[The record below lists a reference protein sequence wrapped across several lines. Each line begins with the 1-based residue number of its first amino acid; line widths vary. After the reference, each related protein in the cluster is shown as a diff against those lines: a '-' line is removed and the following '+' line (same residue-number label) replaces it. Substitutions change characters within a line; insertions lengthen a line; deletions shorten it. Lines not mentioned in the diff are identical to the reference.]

1 MKQFCTTIFY
11 LLLFVQSYG
20 QQLLKDVYGTNGS
33 TLDVANAVNISG
45 LVYYTASSEKGTLL
59 YKTDGTPSGTV
70 LLDMTAVGDYIQSPS
85 NLTNFNGSLIFLAHK
100 RGSGYGLFK
109 TNGSITG
116 TTELFNTASGNAY
129 MKVLGVLSN
138 VLYFSFLQ
146 DSTGVEL
153 WRTNGTAAGT
163 YMVKN
168 INPGSANA
176 NPKSFKV
183 IGAKAYFQANNG
195 INGAELWRTDGT
207 ATGTVM
213 VKDINPGVLG
223 SYPTHFAVVD
233 TTLFFQASNG
243 ANGCELWKSNG
254 AGTVLVK
261 DIHAGTIGSTPSNL
275 QVVNNQLYFT
285 AYDSVSTR
293 LWKSNGTALGTQVV
307 KDSLR
312 HVTNPVVFNNQLFFV
327 ASEGLKGF
335 ELWKSDGTAA
345 GTTLLK
351 DINPSSAA
359 YNDGTFGSNPGFTV
373 AGTTLFFFAN
383 DSINGRELWKT
394 DGTTR
399 GTALVKNIADSTF
412 SSYFET
418 NTTFAFGNKIAF
430 MRAPSPNDTY
440 ELWVS
445 DGTSAGTVLVKGL
458 NLSLGLELARV
469 VPMALGTGV
478 LFTAYSPVSGFELY
492 RTDGTQA
499 NTTLVKDMNTETA
512 NSSVNPFG
520 RVVHFNNTT
529 FFTANDGKSGT
540 ELWKADSTAASAL
553 LYGDFTKNASQSLGH
568 SAGATGFSTYF
579 NNFTVFQNELYWMV
593 NGRYL
598 WKTNGETAPTK
609 VFDTFS
615 STSQKVLFATLN
627 NELYFLSN
635 GLYKSSQSGFQKITD
650 KITGAPPRSYS
661 EPDSSVKM
669 IAYKGFLYFAAQG
682 SDSAGVE
689 LWRTDGTDLST
700 TLVKDINVGMANSMP
715 YGFVVYKDTL
725 YFIAN
730 TDSLGYE
737 LWQSDGTAMGTKLV
751 KDIYAGPNSGF
762 GRNPYFEESYGAL
775 IIYDNKLF
783 FRASDAT
790 NGIELWRSDG
800 TAAGTVLVKDITSG
814 TASSTPFSL
823 VTFKNE
829 LYFLANQQL
838 WKSNGTAQ
846 GTQLLKSTLL
856 SDYRMTKGDS
866 SLYLNAYESSPASG
880 PQHKSYELYRSDGTI
895 SGTVRLTDIDAGIR
909 SSSPQLVSV
918 HNGRV
923 YFSAYRADVGREL
936 WRMRPECPLEYF
948 FSNPGETTASG
959 AIHHF
964 KVEHRIEAANL
975 LNTNS
980 DVLYQAGKFV
990 EFRPGFEVKAGAVFK
1005 AQIEGCGTD

>member
-1 MKQFCTTIFY
+1 M
-11 LLLFVQSYG
+11 
-20 QQLLKDVYGTNGS
+20 YGTNAS
-33 TLDVANAVNISG
+33 TMDVANAVNISG
-45 LVYYTASSEKGTLL
+45 AVYYTASSEKETLL

-70 LLDMTAVGDYIQSPS
+70 LLDMTATGDYIQSPT
-85 NLTNFNGSLIFLAHK
+85 NLTNFNGLLVFLAHK
-100 RGSGYGLFK
+100 HGSGYGLFK

-116 TTELFNTASGNAY
+116 TTELFNTASGNSY
-129 MKVLGVLSN
+129 MNVLGVLNN

-168 INPGSANA
+168 INPGSADS

-183 IGAKAYFQANNG
+183 IGTKAYFQANNG
-195 INGAELWRTDGT
+195 VNGAELWRTDGT

-213 VKDINPGVLG
+213 VKDINTGVLG
-223 SYPTHFAVVD
+223 SYPANFAVVD
-233 TTLFFQASNG
+233 TTLFFQAANG

-261 DIHAGTIGSTPSNL
+261 DIHTGTIGSGPRNL
-275 QVVNNQLYFT
+275 QVLNNQLYFT

-312 HVTNPVVFNNQLFFV
+312 HVTNPVVFNNQLFFI
-327 ASEGLKGF
+327 ASEGVKGF
-335 ELWKSDGTAA
+335 ELWKSDGTTA

-351 DINPSSAA
+351 DINLGSGA
-359 YNDGTFGSNPGFTV
+359 YNDVTFGSNPGFTV
-373 AGTTLFFFAN
+373 AGATLFFFAN
-383 DSINGRELWKT
+383 DGINGRELWKT
-394 DGTTR
+394 NGTTV
-399 GTALVKNIADSTF
+399 GTILVKNIADSTF

-418 NTTFAFGNKIAF
+418 NATFAFGNKIAF
-430 MRAPSPNDTY
+430 MRASSPSDAS
-440 ELWVS
+440 EMWVS
-445 DGTSAGTVLVKGL
+445 DGTSAGTVLVKSL

-478 LFTAYSPVSGFELY
+478 LFTAYSPACGFELY

-499 NTTLVKDMNTETA
+499 NTTLVQDMNTETA
-512 NSSVNPFG
+512 NSSVSPFG
-520 RVVHFNNTT
+520 RVVHFNNST

-540 ELWKADSTAASAL
+540 ELWRTDSAATNAS
-553 LYGDFTKNASQSLGH
+553 LYADFTKNTSESLGH
-568 SAGATGFSTYF
+568 SAGTTVFSTYF

-598 WKTNGETAPTK
+598 WKTNGQTAPTK

-615 STSQKVLFATLN
+615 PTPQKVLFATLN

-635 GLYKSSQSGFQKITD
+635 GLYKSSQSGFYKITD
-650 KITGAPPRSYS
+650 KIAGVPAQSFS
-661 EPDSSVKM
+661 AADSSVKM
-669 IAYKGFLYFAAQG
+669 IPYKGFLYFAAQG
-682 SDSAGVE
+682 AANVGVE
-689 LWRTDGTDLST
+689 LWRTNGTDSTT
-700 TLVKDINVGMANSMP
+700 TLVKDINAGASSSMP
-715 YGFVVYKDTL
+715 YGFVVYNDTL

-737 LWQSDGTAMGTKLV
+737 LWRSDGTAMGTRLV
-751 KDIYAGPNSGF
+751 RDIYSGPTSGF
-762 GRNPYFEESYGAL
+762 GRNPYFEESYGPL
-775 IIYDNKLF
+775 IVYNGKLF

-790 NGIELWRSDG
+790 NGTELWQSDG
-800 TAAGTVLVKDITSG
+800 TAAGTALVKDITSG
-814 TASSTPFSL
+814 TGSSNPFSL

-846 GTQLLKSTLL
+846 GTQPLKSTLF

-866 SLYLNAYESSPASG
+866 SLYLNAYESSLASG
-880 PQHKSYELYRSDGTI
+880 SQQKSYELYRSDGTV

-909 SSSPQLVSV
+909 SSSPQLVSA

-936 WRMRPECPLEYF
+936 WSMRPECPQEYI
-948 FSNPGETTASG
+948 FSNPGETTALG

-975 LNTNS
+975 LNTYS
-980 DVLYQAGKFV
+980 DVIYQAGKSV